1 MKDEGQM
8 YLVTEVGGFGGMQ
21 EFQDN
26 DPTLESVDGKKKRKT
41 MEELMREA
49 VETNRKNLIK

>member
-21 EFQDN
+21 EFQEN
-26 DPTLESVDGKKKRKT
+26 DPTLESVNGKKKRKT
-41 MEELMREA
+41 MEELIQEA
-49 VETNRKNLIK
+49 VAENRKNLIG

>member
-21 EFQDN
+21 EFQEN
-26 DPTLESVDGKKKRKT
+26 DPTLESVNGKKKRKT
-41 MEELMREA
+41 MEELMQEA
-49 VETNRKNLIK
+49 VAENRKNLIG

>member
-21 EFQDN
+21 EFQEN
-26 DPTLESVDGKKKRKT
+26 DPTLESVDGKKKRKS
-41 MEELMREA
+41 MEELMQEA
-49 VETNRKNLIK
+49 VMENKKNLIK

>member
-1 MKDEGQM
+1 MKDEETM

-26 DPTLESVDGKKKRKT
+26 DPTLESVDGKKKRKS
-41 MEELMREA
+41 MEELIQEA
-49 VETNRKNLIK
+49 VMENKKNLIK

>member
-21 EFQDN
+21 EFQEN
-26 DPTLESVDGKKKRKT
+26 DPTMESVNGKKKRKS
-41 MEELMREA
+41 MEELMQEA
-49 VETNRKNLIK
+49 VEENRKNLIG

>member
-26 DPTLESVDGKKKRKT
+26 DPTMESVDGKKKRKA
-41 MEELMREA
+41 MEDLIQEA
-49 VETNRKNLIK
+49 VAENRRNLIK